1 MTINAQANAAVQ
13 AAIDQAIAEKGEIG
27 IQVAAYLGEE
37 LVVDCWGG
45 LADKDSG
52 RKVDGDTLFNVF
64 SVTKAVA
71 STAVHVQAEK
81 GLLDYDRPIADYW
94 PEFGRNGKDDVTVRD
109 ALNHHTG
116 TPQMPLGT
124 TPETICRLTT
134 RSEEHTSELQSLMRT
149 ASAV

>member
-45 LADKDSG
+45 IDDKDSG

-71 STAVHVQAEK
+71 STAVHVNEEK
-81 GLLDYDRPIADYW
+81 GLLDSERPIAAYW
-94 PEFGRNGKDDVTVRD
+94 AEFGRNG
-109 ALNHHTG
+109 
-116 TPQMPLGT
+116 
-124 TPETICRLTT
+124 ETDRK
-134 RSEEHTSELQSLMRT
+134 R
-149 ASAV
+149 VG

>member
-81 GLLDYDRPIADYW
+81 GL
-94 PEFGRNGKDDVTVRD
+94 
-109 ALNHHTG
+109 
-116 TPQMPLGT
+116 
-124 TPETICRLTT
+124 
-134 RSEEHTSELQSLMRT
+134 RSEEHTPKLQSLMRI
-149 ASAV
+149 SYAVFCLT

>member
-45 LADKDSG
+45 LDAKDSG

-71 STAVHVQAEK
+71 STAVHVQAAK
-81 GLLDYDRPIADYW
+81 GLLDLDCHTADHC
-94 PEFGRNGKDDVTVRD
+94 PEFGRHRKDAETVRD
-109 ALNHHTG
+109 ALYHPHRHPQ
-116 TPQMPLGT
+116 TP
-124 TPETICRLTT
+124 
-134 RSEEHTSELQSLMRT
+134 
-149 ASAV
+149 